1 MVQKNLTKYRSMRD
15 FEQTPEP
22 SGEPSGSPSGS
33 RSGLVA
39 PSNRRRYVIQKHAA
53 TRLHFDFRLELDGVF
68 KSWAVTRGPSN
79 DPADKRLAVEVED
92 HPLEYGDFE
101 GIIPKGQY
109 GGGTVQLWDR
119 GYWEPEGDRSP
130 EEQLKKGDFKFTL
143 DGERLHGSWVLV
155 RMKFDRNRNPG
166 VGKRTNWL
174 LIKHRDKYAREGGAE
189 KLMAQATS
197 IASGRKMEQIAA
209 GKGKAPKPF
218 MLKKSRALK
227 ITADAVWDSS
237 HKEEERALRKKIARD
252 KPAPKRSAMPDFVAP
267 QLATLIDRP
276 PGGAGWLHEM
286 KLDGYRMQL
295 RVEGGD
301 ATLRTRKGLDWTGK
315 FPEIAAAAGENLS
328 DGIYDGEICAVDDQG
343 VSNFSALQAA
353 LSAGKTERLIFFVFD
368 ALFIAGDDLRG
379 EGQVARKERLK
390 DEIAHLKG
398 GAREIIRYVD
408 HVEDNGSAVWQQAC
422 KMGLEGIISKQAEAP
437 YRGGRGHG
445 WEKAKCRAG
454 HEVVIGAWWGD
465 ATHLRSL
472 LVGVRKGGK
481 LVYVGKVGTGYS
493 AAKVKRVLPKLK
505 PLKTDTSPFT
515 GLNAPKGNS
524 QIHWVRPELV
534 AEIEFA
540 NWTSDGL
547 MRQAA
552 FKDLRA
558 DKPASEVT
566 AEKPAA
572 PEEVDVEM
580 SQPRSTSRKRG
591 KTSGKP
597 EVMGVLISHPDKQLW
612 PGVSKLDL
620 AHYYEAVGDWML
632 PHIRGIPCSIVRAPD
647 GFKKEQFF
655 QRHSMPGQPKM
666 LDEIKVSGDR
676 KPYVVINRVEG
687 LVAAAQL
694 GGLELHPWNCLP
706 DLPEQPG
713 RLVFDLDPDPGVDFS
728 AVIATAKI
736 FKDWL
741 EALDLVPFCKT
752 TGGKGLHVVVP
763 LAQGTAGEKTK
774 VSWTEAKDFCR
785 ELCER
790 IAADAPE
797 KYVVNMAKAKR
808 KGRIFLDYLRNDRMS
823 TAVAPLSPRAR
834 EGATVAMPLNWA
846 QVKAGLD
853 PKKYTVDTA
862 WAALKKSKAW
872 SDYAKSTKPLRTALQ
887 RMAKSRGR

>member
-1 MVQKNLTKYRSMRD
+1 MAQKKLTKYQSMRD
-15 FEQTPEP
+15 FEQTAEP
-22 SGEPSGSPSGS
+22 SGGGG
-33 RSGLVA
+33 GLVTK
-39 PSNRRRYVIQKHAA
+39 SNRRRYVIQKHAA

-119 GYWEPEGDRSP
+119 GYWEPEGDKSP
-130 EEQLKKGDFKFTL
+130 EEQMKKGDFKFVL
-143 DGERLHGSWVLV
+143 VGERLKGSWVLV
-155 RMKFDRNRNPG
+155 RMKSDRNG
-166 VGKRTNWL
+166 GKRTNWL
-174 LIKHRDKYAREGGAE
+174 LIKHRDKYAKEGGAE
-189 KLMAQATS
+189 KLMAEDKS
-197 IASGRKMEQIAA
+197 IASGRAMEQIAA

-218 MLKKSRALK
+218 MLKKTQALK
-227 ITADAVWDSS
+227 ITASAVWDSS
-237 HKEEERALRKKIARD
+237 HKEEEKALRKKIA
-252 KPAPKRSAMPDFVAP
+252 KSAPVRKQTSGMPDFVEP
-267 QLATLIDRP
+267 QLATVIERP
-276 PGGAGWLHEM
+276 PGGAGWIHEL

-295 RVEGGD
+295 RVEDGD
-301 ATLRTRKGLDWTGK
+301 ARLRTRKGLDWTEK
-315 FPEIAAAAGENLS
+315 FPEIAEAAGKSLS
-328 DGIYDGEICAVDDQG
+328 DGIYDGEVCAVDAQG

-353 LSAGKTERLIFFVFD
+353 LSDGKTDRLIFFAFD
-368 ALFIAGDDLRG
+368 ALFMAGDDLRK
-379 EGQVARKERLK
+379 EGQIARKARLK
-390 DEIAHLKG
+390 DEIAGLKG
-398 GAREIIRYVD
+398 NARDIIRYVD
-408 HVEDNGSAVWQQAC
+408 HVEGSGKAVWEQVE
-422 KMGLEGIISKQAEAP
+422 KMGLEGLISKRADAP

-445 WEKAKCRAG
+445 WEKSKARPG

-465 ATHLRSL
+465 GTHLRSL

-505 PLKTDTSPFT
+505 PLKTDKNPFT
-515 GLNAPKGNS
+515 GPNAPKGNS
-524 QIHWVRPELV
+524 QINWVKPELV

-540 NWTSDGL
+540 NWTADG
-547 MRQAA
+547 MVRQAA
-552 FKDLRA
+552 FKDLRT
-558 DKPASEVT
+558 DKPASEVK
-566 AEKPAA
+566 AEKPVP

-580 SQPRSTSRKRG
+580 PKPRSTSKKTG
-591 KTSGKP
+591 KTTGKP
-597 EVMGVLISHPDKQLW
+597 EVMGVLISHPDKELW

-620 AHYYEAVGDWML
+620 AHYYEEVGDWLL
-632 PHIRGIPCSIVRAPD
+632 PHIKGIPCSIVRAPD

-655 QRHSMPGQPKM
+655 QRHSMPGQSKM

-687 LVAAAQL
+687 LAAVAQM

-706 DLPEQPG
+706 DQPEVPG

-728 AVIATAKI
+728 EVIATTKI

-741 EALDLVPFCKT
+741 EALGLVPFCKT

-763 LAQGTAGEKTK
+763 LAPGKGK
-774 VSWTEAKDFCR
+774 VTWPEAKEFCK
-785 ELCER
+785 ELCDR

-823 TAVAPLSPRAR
+823 TAAAPLSPRAR
-834 EGATVAMPLNWA
+834 EGATVAMPLNWP

-853 PKKYTVDTA
+853 PKKYTVETA
-862 WAALKKSKAW
+862 RAALKKSKAW
-872 SDYAKSTKPLRTALQ
+872 SDYAKSAKPLQTALE
-887 RMAKSRGR
+887 RMKKSRGR